1 MNFLNYICKRIIR
14 QNFIMKIEIGSKLL
28 IKSAGL
34 RTITVTHIIDENSK
48 EPWYLGKEKD
58 NETPILFFPRDVCID
73 LLENKC

>member
-1 MNFLNYICKRIIR
+1 
-14 QNFIMKIEIGSKLL
+14 MKIEIGSKLI

-34 RTITVTHIIDENSK
+34 RTITVTHIIDEKSK

-58 NETPILFFPRDVCID
+58 NETPILFFPWDVCID